1 MIHPDYIRIYSARRR
16 TYDIGY
22 LTSTKDRLNN
32 YATMSDLSLGAHVGI
47 VRKRNALKYN
57 KSRWRWVYGS
67 FRPLWKGPR

>member
-1 MIHPDYIRIYSARRR
+1 MIHPSYFDVYVKRR
-16 TYDIGY
+16 Y
-22 LTSTKDRLNN
+22 LCDLTNVITKDRLND
-32 YATMSDLSLGAHVGI
+32 YAAMSDLSLGAHVGI